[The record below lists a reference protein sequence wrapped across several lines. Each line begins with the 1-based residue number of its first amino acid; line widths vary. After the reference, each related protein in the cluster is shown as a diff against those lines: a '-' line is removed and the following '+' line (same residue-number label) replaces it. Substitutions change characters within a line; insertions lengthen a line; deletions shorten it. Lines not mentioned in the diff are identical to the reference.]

1 MSWIKS
7 GHNAQKTYSH
17 EEKPFEYPYH
27 YKEKQMD
34 LFNNQ
39 VGLNIGSQSSFMLMM
54 KVKFAADR
62 GDLRY
67 LSNTTPLATSS
78 SQLIPTNQ

>member
-1 MSWIKS
+1 
-7 GHNAQKTYSH
+7 
-17 EEKPFEYPYH
+17 
-27 YKEKQMD
+27 MD

-39 VGLNIGSQSSFMLMM
+39 IGRNIGIQSSFMLMM
-54 KVKFAADR
+54 KVKFALNN

-67 LSNTTPLATSS
+67 LSNTTPQATAN